1 VVHRSG
7 RSATR
12 VKRHGY
18 RHMKTKL
25 IASGLVWAP
34 ILLFGGSHAGAQEPS
49 PRALMGDPGRGT
61 TRLAVSA
68 PLTVDVAVRIAIDR
82 NPVTRAAAEG
92 VRVAQ
97 EAAGEARALYYPTL
111 SVAASYARWE
121 THAFLPE
128 GLGGSTIPST
138 IGPTHDWTAALTG
151 RYTLYDSG
159 RRAADLRAA
168 LAQQRVA
175 EHEAAR
181 VREDLALE
189 VRRAFY
195 ALAAARDGERVAD
208 TNLARAEEHLRLAQ
222 ERRAAGAVSGGDV
235 VQAQVHVAEARLAR
249 VRVGSL
255 VQQARGALNT
265 AMGLPVA
272 TPVEADSQDAWVAPP
287 DAVEVSEGLAQA
299 LTDRP
304 VIEAAV
310 QRALAT
316 TETVSAAQSA
326 FGPRIAAEW
335 SAGLRDSDFFPSDRD
350 WRAGLTVTWSLFD
363 GFAKRHRLAGARAAR
378 ARDEAEVER
387 TKQTVQAEVWSAHA
401 TIRESHEAIAAA
413 EVLIRDAEENVR
425 IARERYRVGAGTV
438 NELLDAQAALA
449 RAGAVRAQAAWE
461 YRTARATYDWT
472 IGRALPPGAPPAS
485 VDGGL

>member
-1 VVHRSG
+1 
-7 RSATR
+7 
-12 VKRHGY
+12 
-18 RHMKTKL
+18 MKTTMVAGSL
-25 IASGLVWAP
+25 VSGT
-34 ILLFGGSHAGAQEPS
+34 ILLFGGSHAAAQEPS
-49 PRALMGDPGRGT
+49 PRAVMGELAQQA
-61 TRLAVSA
+61 TRVAVSP
-68 PLTVDVAVRIAIDR
+68 PLKVDAAVRIALDL

-92 VRVAQ
+92 VRVAE
-97 EAAGEARALYYPTL
+97 EAVGEARAPYYPTL
-111 SVAASYARWE
+111 SVAASYGRWE

-128 GLGGSTIPST
+128 GLVGSTIPST
-138 IGPTHDWTAALTG
+138 IGPTDDWTAAFTG

-181 VREDLALE
+181 VRQDLALE
-189 VRRAFY
+189 VRRTFY
-195 ALAAARDGERVAD
+195 ALVAARDGERVAD
-208 TNLARAEEHLRLAQ
+208 TNLARAEEHLRLAL

-249 VRVGSL
+249 VRVESL

-272 TPVEADSQDAWVAPP
+272 TPVEADSQEAPVAPP
-287 DAVEVSEGLAQA
+287 NPVEVSGGLAQA

-304 VIEAAV
+304 TIAAAV
-310 QRALAT
+310 QRALAA
-316 TETVSAAQSA
+316 TEAVSAAQSA
-326 FGPRIAAEW
+326 FGPKIAAEW
-335 SAGLRDSDFFPSDRD
+335 SVGLRDSHFFPSERD
-350 WRAGLTVTWSLFD
+350 WRAGVTVTWSLFD
-363 GFAKRHRLAGARAAR
+363 GFAKRHRLAGARAAH

-401 TIRESHEAIAAA
+401 TLRETHEAIAAA
-413 EVLIRDAEENVR
+413 DVLIRDADENVR

-449 RAGAVRAQAAWE
+449 RAGAVRAQAAWD

-472 IGRALPPGAPPAS
+472 IGRALPAGAPPGS

>member
-1 VVHRSG
+1 
-7 RSATR
+7 
-12 VKRHGY
+12 
-18 RHMKTKL
+18 MKTTMVAGSL
-25 IASGLVWAP
+25 VSGT
-34 ILLFGGSHAGAQEPS
+34 ILLFGGSHAAAQEPS
-49 PRALMGDPGRGT
+49 PRAVMGELAQQA
-61 TRLAVSA
+61 TRVAVSP
-68 PLTVDVAVRIAIDR
+68 PLKVDAAVRIALDL

-92 VRVAQ
+92 VRVAE
-97 EAAGEARALYYPTL
+97 EAVGEARAPYYPTL
-111 SVAASYARWE
+111 SVAASYGRWE

-128 GLGGSTIPST
+128 GLVGSTIPST
-138 IGPTHDWTAALTG
+138 IGPTDDWTAAFTG

-181 VREDLALE
+181 VRQDLALE
-189 VRRAFY
+189 VRRTFY
-195 ALAAARDGERVAD
+195 ALVAARDGERVAD
-208 TNLARAEEHLRLAQ
+208 TNLARAEEHLRLAH

-249 VRVGSL
+249 VRVESL

-272 TPVEADSQDAWVAPP
+272 TPVEADSQEAPVAPP
-287 DAVEVSEGLAQA
+287 HPVEVSGGLAQA

-304 VIEAAV
+304 TIAAAV
-310 QRALAT
+310 QRALAA
-316 TETVSAAQSA
+316 TEAVSAAQSA
-326 FGPRIAAEW
+326 FGPKIAAEW
-335 SAGLRDSDFFPSDRD
+335 SVGLRDSHFFPSERD
-350 WRAGLTVTWSLFD
+350 WRAGVTVTWSLFD
-363 GFAKRHRLAGARAAR
+363 GFAKRHRLAGARAAH

-401 TIRESHEAIAAA
+401 TLRETHEAIAAA
-413 EVLIRDAEENVR
+413 DVLIRDADENVR

-449 RAGAVRAQAAWE
+449 RAGAVRAQAAWD

-472 IGRALPPGAPPAS
+472 IGRALPAGAPPGS

>member
-1 VVHRSG
+1 MWG
-7 RSATR
+7 T
-12 VKRHGY
+12 
-18 RHMKTKL
+18 
-25 IASGLVWAP
+25 
-34 ILLFGGSHAGAQEPS
+34 ILLFGGSPAAARDPS
-49 PRALMGDPGRGT
+49 AHGLMGDPGRQT
-61 TRLAVSA
+61 PRFAVSS
-68 PLTVDVAVRIAIDR
+68 PLTVDAAVRIALDR

-92 VRVAQ
+92 VRVAE
-97 EAAGEARALYYPTL
+97 EAVGEARAPYYPTL

-138 IGPTHDWTAALTG
+138 IGPTDDWTAALTG
-151 RYTLYDSG
+151 RYRLYDSG

-181 VREDLALE
+181 VRQDLALE

-195 ALAAARDGERVAD
+195 ALVAARAGERVAD

-235 VQAQVHVAEARLAR
+235 VQAQVQVAEARLAR
-249 VRVGSL
+249 VRVESL

-272 TPVEADSQDAWVAPP
+272 TPVDADSQEGPIAPP
-287 DAVEVSEGLAQA
+287 DPTEVSSGLAQA
-299 LTDRP
+299 LSDRP
-304 VIEAAV
+304 TIAAAV
-310 QRALAT
+310 QRALAA
-316 TETVSAAQSA
+316 TEAVSAAQSA
-326 FGPRIAAEW
+326 FGPTIAAEW
-335 SAGLRDSDFFPSDRD
+335 SAGLRDSDVFPSDRD
-350 WRAGLTVTWSLFD
+350 WRAGVIVTWSLFD

-387 TKQTVQAEVWSAHA
+387 SKQTVQAEVWSAHA
-401 TIRESHEAIAAA
+401 KLRETHEAIGAAD
-413 EVLIRDAEENVR
+413 VLIRDADESVR

-449 RAGAVRAQAAWE
+449 RAGAVRAQAEWD

-472 IGRALPPGAPPAS
+472 IGRALPPGSPPAS
-485 VDGGL
+485 VHGGL

>member
-1 VVHRSG
+1 
-7 RSATR
+7 
-12 VKRHGY
+12 
-18 RHMKTKL
+18 MKTTMVAGSL
-25 IASGLVWAP
+25 VSGT
-34 ILLFGGSHAGAQEPS
+34 ILLFGGSHAAAQEAS
-49 PRALMGDPGRGT
+49 PRAVMGELAQQA
-61 TRLAVSA
+61 TRVAVSP
-68 PLTVDVAVRIAIDR
+68 PLKVDAAVWIALDR

-92 VRVAQ
+92 VRVA
-97 EAAGEARALYYPTL
+97 EKAVGEARAPYYPTL
-111 SVAASYARWE
+111 SVAASYGRWE

-128 GLGGSTIPST
+128 GLVGSTIPTT
-138 IGPTHDWTAALTG
+138 IGPTDDWTAAFTG

-181 VREDLALE
+181 VRQDLALE
-189 VRRAFY
+189 VRRTFY
-195 ALAAARDGERVAD
+195 ALVAARDGERVAD
-208 TNLARAEEHLRLAQ
+208 TNLARAEEHLRLAL

-249 VRVGSL
+249 VRVESL

-272 TPVEADSQDAWVAPP
+272 TPVEADSQEAPVAPP
-287 DAVEVSEGLAQA
+287 NPVEVSGGLAQA

-304 VIEAAV
+304 TIAAAV
-310 QRALAT
+310 QRALAA
-316 TETVSAAQSA
+316 TEAVSAAQRA
-326 FGPRIAAEW
+326 FGPKIAAEW
-335 SAGLRDSDFFPSDRD
+335 SVGLRDSHFFPSERD
-350 WRAGLTVTWSLFD
+350 WRAGVTVTWSLFD
-363 GFAKRHRLAGARAAR
+363 GFAKRHRLAGARAAH

-401 TIRESHEAIAAA
+401 TLRETHEAIAAA
-413 EVLIRDAEENVR
+413 DVLIRDADENVR

-449 RAGAVRAQAAWE
+449 RAGAVLSQAAWD

-472 IGRALPPGAPPAS
+472 IGRALPAGAPPGS

>member
-1 VVHRSG
+1 
-7 RSATR
+7 
-12 VKRHGY
+12 
-18 RHMKTKL
+18 MKTTMVAGSL
-25 IASGLVWAP
+25 VSGT
-34 ILLFGGSHAGAQEPS
+34 ILLFGGSHAAAQEPS
-49 PRALMGDPGRGT
+49 PRAVMGELAQQA
-61 TRLAVSA
+61 TRVAVSP
-68 PLTVDVAVRIAIDR
+68 PLKVDAAVRIALDL

-92 VRVAQ
+92 VRVAE
-97 EAAGEARALYYPTL
+97 EAVGEARAPYYPTL
-111 SVAASYARWE
+111 SVAASYGRWE

-128 GLGGSTIPST
+128 GLVGSTIPST
-138 IGPTHDWTAALTG
+138 IGPTDDWTAAFTG

-181 VREDLALE
+181 VRQDLALE
-189 VRRAFY
+189 VRRTFY
-195 ALAAARDGERVAD
+195 ALVAARDGERVAD
-208 TNLARAEEHLRLAQ
+208 TNLARAEEHLRLAL

-249 VRVGSL
+249 VRVESL

-272 TPVEADSQDAWVAPP
+272 TPVEADSQEAPVAPP
-287 DAVEVSEGLAQA
+287 NPVEVSGGLAQA

-304 VIEAAV
+304 TIAAAV
-310 QRALAT
+310 QRALAA
-316 TETVSAAQSA
+316 TEAVSAAQSA
-326 FGPRIAAEW
+326 FGPKIAAEW
-335 SAGLRDSDFFPSDRD
+335 SVGLRDSHFFPSERD
-350 WRAGLTVTWSLFD
+350 WRAGVTVTWSLFD
-363 GFAKRHRLAGARAAR
+363 GFAKRHRLAGARAAH

-401 TIRESHEAIAAA
+401 TLRETHEAIAAA
-413 EVLIRDAEENVR
+413 DVLIRDADENVR

-449 RAGAVRAQAAWE
+449 RAGAVRAQAAWD

-472 IGRALPPGAPPAS
+472 IGRALPAGAPLGS

>member
-1 VVHRSG
+1 MVAGSLVSG
-7 RSATR
+7 T
-12 VKRHGY
+12 
-18 RHMKTKL
+18 
-25 IASGLVWAP
+25 
-34 ILLFGGSHAGAQEPS
+34 ILLFGGSHAAAQEPS
-49 PRALMGDPGRGT
+49 PRAVMGELAQQA
-61 TRLAVSA
+61 TRVAVSP
-68 PLTVDVAVRIAIDR
+68 PLKVDAAVRIALDL

-92 VRVAQ
+92 VRVAE
-97 EAAGEARALYYPTL
+97 EAVGEARAPYYPTL
-111 SVAASYARWE
+111 SVAASYGRWE

-128 GLGGSTIPST
+128 GLVGSTIPST
-138 IGPTHDWTAALTG
+138 IGPTDDWTAAFTG

-181 VREDLALE
+181 VRQDLALE
-189 VRRAFY
+189 VRRTFY
-195 ALAAARDGERVAD
+195 ALVAARDGERVAD
-208 TNLARAEEHLRLAQ
+208 TNLARAEEHLRLAL

-249 VRVGSL
+249 VRVESL

-272 TPVEADSQDAWVAPP
+272 TPVEADSQEAPVAPP
-287 DAVEVSEGLAQA
+287 HPVEVSGGLAQA

-304 VIEAAV
+304 TIAAAV
-310 QRALAT
+310 QRALAA
-316 TETVSAAQSA
+316 TEAVSAAQSA
-326 FGPRIAAEW
+326 FGPKIAAEW
-335 SAGLRDSDFFPSDRD
+335 SVGLRDSHFFPSERD
-350 WRAGLTVTWSLFD
+350 WRAGVTVTWSLFD
-363 GFAKRHRLAGARAAR
+363 GFAKRHRLAGARAAH

-401 TIRESHEAIAAA
+401 TLRETHEAIAAA
-413 EVLIRDAEENVR
+413 DVLIRDADENVR

-449 RAGAVRAQAAWE
+449 RAGAVRAQAAWD

-472 IGRALPPGAPPAS
+472 IGRALPAGAPPGS

>member
-1 VVHRSG
+1 
-7 RSATR
+7 
-12 VKRHGY
+12 
-18 RHMKTKL
+18 MKTTMFAGSL
-25 IASGLVWAP
+25 VSGT
-34 ILLFGGSHAGAQEPS
+34 ILLFGGSHAAAQEPS
-49 PRALMGDPGRGT
+49 PRAVMGELAQQA
-61 TRLAVSA
+61 TRVAVSP
-68 PLTVDVAVRIAIDR
+68 PLKVDAAVRIALDL

-92 VRVAQ
+92 VRVAE
-97 EAAGEARALYYPTL
+97 EAVGEARAPYYPTL
-111 SVAASYARWE
+111 SVAASYGRWE

-128 GLGGSTIPST
+128 GLVGSTIPST
-138 IGPTHDWTAALTG
+138 IGPTDDWTAAFTG

-181 VREDLALE
+181 VRQDLALE
-189 VRRAFY
+189 VRRTFY
-195 ALAAARDGERVAD
+195 ALVAARDGERVAD
-208 TNLARAEEHLRLAQ
+208 TNLARAEEHLRLAL

-249 VRVGSL
+249 VRVESL

-272 TPVEADSQDAWVAPP
+272 TPVEADSQEAPVAPP
-287 DAVEVSEGLAQA
+287 HPVEVSGGLAQA

-304 VIEAAV
+304 TIAAAV
-310 QRALAT
+310 QRALAA
-316 TETVSAAQSA
+316 TEAVSAAQSA
-326 FGPRIAAEW
+326 FGPKIAAEW
-335 SAGLRDSDFFPSDRD
+335 SVGLRDSHFFPSERD
-350 WRAGLTVTWSLFD
+350 WRAGVTVTWSLFD
-363 GFAKRHRLAGARAAR
+363 GFAKRHRLAGARAAH

-401 TIRESHEAIAAA
+401 TLRETHEAIAAA
-413 EVLIRDAEENVR
+413 DVLIRDAEENVR

-449 RAGAVRAQAAWE
+449 RAGAVRAQAAWD

-472 IGRALPPGAPPAS
+472 IGRALPAGAPPGS

>member
-1 VVHRSG
+1 
-7 RSATR
+7 
-12 VKRHGY
+12 
-18 RHMKTKL
+18 MKTTMVAGSL
-25 IASGLVWAP
+25 VSGT
-34 ILLFGGSHAGAQEPS
+34 ILLFGGSHAAAQEPS
-49 PRALMGDPGRGT
+49 PRAVMGELAQQA
-61 TRLAVSA
+61 TRVAVSP
-68 PLTVDVAVRIAIDR
+68 PLKVDAAVRIALDL

-92 VRVAQ
+92 VRVAE
-97 EAAGEARALYYPTL
+97 EAVGEARAPYYPTL
-111 SVAASYARWE
+111 SVAASYGRWE

-128 GLGGSTIPST
+128 GLVGSTIPST
-138 IGPTHDWTAALTG
+138 IGPTDDWTAAFTG

-181 VREDLALE
+181 VRQDLALE
-189 VRRAFY
+189 VRRTFY
-195 ALAAARDGERVAD
+195 ALVAARDGERVAD
-208 TNLARAEEHLRLAQ
+208 TNLARAEEHLRLAL

-249 VRVGSL
+249 VRVESL

-272 TPVEADSQDAWVAPP
+272 TPVEADSQEAPVAPP
-287 DAVEVSEGLAQA
+287 HPVEVSGGLAQA

-304 VIEAAV
+304 TIAAAV
-310 QRALAT
+310 QRALAA
-316 TETVSAAQSA
+316 TEAVSAAQSA
-326 FGPRIAAEW
+326 FGPKIAAEW
-335 SAGLRDSDFFPSDRD
+335 SVGLRDSHFFPSERD
-350 WRAGLTVTWSLFD
+350 WRAGVTVTWSLFD
-363 GFAKRHRLAGARAAR
+363 GFAKRHRLAGARAAH

-401 TIRESHEAIAAA
+401 TLRETHEAIAAA
-413 EVLIRDAEENVR
+413 DVLIRDADENVR

-449 RAGAVRAQAAWE
+449 RAGAVRAQAAWD

-472 IGRALPPGAPPAS
+472 IGRALPAGAPPGS